1 MFLKRTDFFDEKPDR
16 APSKTPAPKE
26 VAPDAS
32 ADAPE
37 TVVPEPAAPT
47 GSPARS
53 REDAVNVRVK
63 DGALADQ
70 LKALEARAKELGR
83 ADLAVEARLAR
94 GYLAQARFSVA
105 VVGEFSRGKST
116 LVNALLGREAIP
128 TGATPTT
135 QAPIHVIGGA
145 RDAVLTV
152 VGGQRRAYPLTEA
165 GWDDLER
172 DLGEQ
177 EIGSVVVHST
187 CPLLAG
193 GDLELVDTP
202 GVNSQLANDI
212 TYADRAIVSCDC
224 AILAVSA
231 VSPVSE
237 LERSLLEEHLVGRRV
252 PRVMMVL
259 TMLDL
264 VAPEG
269 RASVVEHVEQ
279 VARTVGG
286 GCPLLLSQEGL
297 LAGWEGRS
305 GAAAIA
311 RQIVTWLDE
320 SGHRELKR
328 RRAAAE
334 AHAIAQ
340 SLCELCD
347 TRLRTL
353 DQSDEQRR
361 KAAEQQR
368 ERAVRSAGVEWGKL
382 EVELLDRC
390 NQSFGR
396 MRELARQRQGDLLE
410 RLSIEL
416 SHTGNPKDWY
426 ETDYPYRMKNELV
439 AFGNTLENTLQKC
452 YQRDVAWLN
461 QQLETAYG
469 TKVPPEASR
478 IADRELFRQDL
489 SVEDL
494 GLEDMRRSRLIS
506 RVGTGAL
513 VVGGALVGM
522 AFGGVPLPLTTIA
535 STAGGVVSEVAL
547 HGRTE
552 AQRRTLERALRRDVP
567 GIYERC
573 LSEVEQSVQD
583 VYRAT
588 VADVRQAYE
597 SWAKAQ
603 RAAAT
608 QVPADKDADKLR
620 TRTQAAR
627 DDLTRIIDATAPNRI

>member
-1 MFLKRTDFFDEKPDR
+1 MFLKRTDFFDEQPDR
-16 APSKTPAPKE
+16 SPFEASAPEETAPDDTTVAPK
-26 VAPDAS
+26 
-32 ADAPE
+32 
-37 TVVPEPAAPT
+37 PAAPE

-53 REDAVNVRVK
+53 REDAVNVRVS
-63 DGALADQ
+63 DDALSSQ
-70 LKALEARAKELGR
+70 LKRLEAHAKALGR

-94 GYLAQARFSVA
+94 SYLSQARFSVA

-116 LVNALLGREAIP
+116 LVNGLLEAEAIP

-135 QAPIHVIGGA
+135 QVPIHVIGGA
-145 RDAVLTV
+145 QNAILAT
-152 VGGQRRAYPLTEA
+152 VGGARRTYPLTEA

-177 EIGSVVVHST
+177 ELGSVVVRST

-237 LERSLLEEHLVGRRV
+237 LERSLLEEHLVGRSV

-264 VAPEG
+264 VAPGG

-297 LAGWEGRS
+297 LAGWEERS
-305 GAAAIA
+305 GVAAIA

-347 TRLRTL
+347 TRLHTL

-361 KAAEQQR
+361 KAAERQR

-382 EVELLDRC
+382 EVEMLDRC
-390 NQSFGR
+390 NQSLGR
-396 MRELARQRQGDLLE
+396 MRELALERQGDLLE

-439 AFGNTLENTLQKC
+439 AFGNALENTLQKS
-452 YQRDVAWLN
+452 YQRDVTWIN
-461 QQLETAYG
+461 QRLETAYG

-478 IADRELFRQDL
+478 IADRELFLQDL
-489 SVEDL
+489 SVADLELEDL
-494 GLEDMRRSRLIS
+494 RRSRLIS
-506 RVGTGAL
+506 RVGTSAL
-513 VVGGALVGM
+513 MVGGALVS
-522 AFGGVPLPLTTIA
+522 GGTGIPLTTIA
-535 STAGGVVSEVAL
+535 SAGGGLVSEVVL

-573 LSEVEQSVQD
+573 LSEVERSVQD

-588 VADVRQAYE
+588 IADLRQTYE
-597 SWAKAQ
+597 SWAEAQ
-603 RAAAT
+603 RAVAT
-608 QVPADKDADKLR
+608 QVPDDKGVSELR
-620 TRTQAAR
+620 AGTQATR
-627 DDLTRIIDATAPNRI
+627 DDLTRIIDATTPDHS